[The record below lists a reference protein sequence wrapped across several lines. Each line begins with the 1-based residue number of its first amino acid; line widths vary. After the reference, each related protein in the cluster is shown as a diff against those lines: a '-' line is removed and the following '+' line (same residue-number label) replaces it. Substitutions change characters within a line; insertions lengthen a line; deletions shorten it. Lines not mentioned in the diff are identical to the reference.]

1 MALAA
6 SFLSHL
12 LTPNYRIGEIPAGFE
27 YQCLRMLKNALMTV
41 FEGYYCRDKHDS
53 DLKTVNL

>member
-1 MALAA
+1 LPKNLILTYFTSFKAGCSVLVLAMALAA

-27 YQCLRMLKNALMTV
+27 YQ
-41 FEGYYCRDKHDS
+41 
-53 DLKTVNL
+53 